1 LGGCALYAYLGHSAA
16 GSNAVV
22 ADEHEVAFHPPLGK
36 PKVVDR
42 ARVASIVRV
51 QAPRV
56 SVVEFRAR
64 AGTALLTVDSWYG
77 REKFERLAGNLGV
90 PLQWKL

>member
-1 LGGCALYAYLGHSAA
+1 
-16 GSNAVV
+16 
-22 ADEHEVAFHPPLGK
+22 
-36 PKVVDR
+36 
-42 ARVASIVRV
+42 VASIVRV

-77 REKFERLAGNLGV
+77 REKFERLAGNLGM